1 MDVVWGFEII
11 MLQKETQQELN
22 TSLSWAA
29 VRDLESSWQAAQ
41 IFFSGV
47 GIKHI
52 FELLDDD
59 TCRVLSMR

>member
-29 VRDLESSWQAAQ
+29 VRDLESSW
-41 IFFSGV
+41 
-47 GIKHI
+47 
-52 FELLDDD
+52 
-59 TCRVLSMR
+59 